1 MQKIID
7 KYNKK
12 LATFSSNDIN
22 FRGGYTKSKNQS
34 TEQNIREIEIE

>member
-22 FRGGYTKSKNQS
+22 FRGEGIQS
-34 TEQNIREIEIE
+34 QKIKVQNRISER